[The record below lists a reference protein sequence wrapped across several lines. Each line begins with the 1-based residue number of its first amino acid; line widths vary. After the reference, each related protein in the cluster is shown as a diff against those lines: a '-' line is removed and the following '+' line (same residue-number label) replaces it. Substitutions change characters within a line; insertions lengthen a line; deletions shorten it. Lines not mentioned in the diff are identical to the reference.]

1 MRVAMEP
8 LTIAAGVDV
17 FFYGESP
24 TGVFLSR
31 FPTSGNAMASGRI
44 GDLSATDASNNVFES
59 QYIQLCCIET

>member
-24 TGVFLSR
+24 TGAYLPPFL
-31 FPTSGNAMASGRI
+31 PVTWE
-44 GDLSATDASNNVFES
+44 LNVFRMSEQPHS
-59 QYIQLCCIET
+59 TKSCSKLAVSLILLY

>member
-24 TGVFLSR
+24 TGAYLPP
-31 FPTSGNAMASGRI
+31 FPAC
-44 GDLSATDASNNVFES
+44 DLGVKCLM
-59 QYIQLCCIET
+59 YV